1 MTARL
6 VIAAARSGEGK
17 TSLVLGLAK
26 ALADRGMSVAVA
38 KVGPDYLDAG
48 WHSRVASLPAR
59 NLDVWTMGEQGVKA
73 AFAKTVSGADIV
85 LVEGVMGL
93 FDGHRAGVAPTS
105 TADVAKLLRAPV
117 VLVVD
122 ASRAGATLAATAH
135 GLATYD
141 PDVDVVGAV
150 LNRFSASR
158 DRTAVRDAFGRVGM
172 PVLGWL
178 PSDQEASLDSR
189 HLGLVQSGEDL
200 ERAECSIEALGR
212 LVAQHVDLDGLL
224 QLARTE
230 GSLPNVV
237 GVGRPSKSV
246 KEVRPRIAIARDEA
260 FSFYYT
266 DSLEALHDLG
276 ADLVDFSPLSD
287 GAVPDVDGVYLGGG
301 YPELHARALAENASM
316 LASMH
321 AVATAGMPV
330 YAECGGMLY
339 LLESLRG
346 EDGVE
351 HRLTGVLPARAEMG
365 TRLQRVGY
373 VEAELATESVLGTQ
387 GTVVRAH
394 EFRYS
399 SCEPPSG
406 AAPAW
411 FVEGEPRGFVSGPAR
426 NVVASYLHLN
436 FVGCPDVAA
445 AFVSACRT
453 FSSERRAALTAP
465 RDPGGTT

>member
-6 VIAAARSGEGK
+6 VIGAARSGEGK
-17 TSLVLGLAK
+17 TSLVLGIAR

-38 KVGPDYLDAG
+38 KVGPDYLDTG
-48 WHSRVASLPAR
+48 WHSLVASGPAR
-59 NLDVWTMGEQGVKA
+59 NLDVWTMGEQGVRA
-73 AFAKTVSGADIV
+73 AFARAADCADIV

-93 FDGHRAGVAPTS
+93 FDGHRSGVVPTS
-105 TADVAKLLRAPV
+105 TADVAKLLGAPV

-141 PDVDVVGAV
+141 PGINVAGAI

-158 DRTAVRDAFGRVGM
+158 DRAAVRDAFGRVGM
-172 PVLGWL
+172 PVLGWV
-178 PSDQEASLDSR
+178 PSDEQAVLDSR

-200 ERAECSIEALGR
+200 ARAKRSIEALGS
-212 LVAQHVDLDGLL
+212 LVAAHVDLDALVE
-224 QLARTE
+224 LARAAGPLPETIRSAVPAPAEE
-230 GSLPNVV
+230 G
-237 GVGRPSKSV
+237 
-246 KEVRPRIAIARDEA
+246 RPRIAIARDEA
-260 FSFYYT
+260 FSFYYA
-266 DSLEALHDLG
+266 DGLEALRDLG

-287 GAVPDVDGVYLGGG
+287 GALPDVDGVYLGGG
-301 YPELHARALAENASM
+301 YPELHARALAENQSM
-316 LASMH
+316 LASVRE
-321 AVATAGMPV
+321 AAGAGMPV

-339 LLESLRG
+339 LIESLADA
-346 EDGVE
+346 DGAD
-351 HRLTGVLPARAEMG
+351 HRLAGVLAARAQMG

-373 VEAELATESVLGTQ
+373 VEAELATPGALGDP

-406 AAPAW
+406 EAPAW

-436 FVGCPDVAA
+436 FAGCPDVAA

-453 FSSERRAALTAP
+453 FSSERRATLTAP